1 MRKTNHKTGGAEGA
15 KNGGGRRRRGLRVSS
30 YQRLGAVRSEGEV
43 EMESSVGHWTGYGG
57 RGAGGLGHGGGLGG
71 GG

>member
-43 EMESSVGHWTGYGG
+43 EMEDS
-57 RGAGGLGHGGGLGG
+57 
-71 GG
+71 